1 MPEDDPETAQTGMP
15 RSVVPADG
23 VLIRAENGDVVT
35 FDETGLTLRLSDR
48 VLADLRQRLA
58 LPEAVPAHL
67 IGDIDAW
74 NLRKEGDWL
83 RFTARIEAGRPP
95 RDYCKPV
102 TGGDIIADAIGPLQA
117 IFSIG
122 GARRAGFNDG
132 PPGFAYH
139 ILAPGD
145 HLGAVGHEGT
155 DEAQPTGA
163 LQRLAHSPRDAL
175 SAGALL
181 QMRYEAMQS
190 LPLIVARTETDGAM
204 SLDALNGGQAY
215 VNFLSALDSLVLAA
229 SALGKRPQVLAV
241 GIDLSLEDTQSDA
254 ASRIAALRRLMQQIE
269 ADMAARQLYRPI
281 FLITAEAGTQSE
293 THHPA
298 ILAHSE
304 LGWSHTPH
312 RFAASAPGYMFEQT
326 RFARPTNGARIR
338 MAEMDAHA
346 IAALSTRKDW
356 FCPQILLAE
365 HDGKRLRVTC
375 RAMSGLVLEDRFN
388 AGPACGFALLCD
400 GKAPTITDV
409 AIAPDDPQSLILTL
423 SASLKTSAY
432 LTYAYG
438 AKGPSPDAFPANR
451 GALRDGWSAASRAGD
466 SLHRWALP
474 ALVPCHPGA
483 L

>member
-1 MPEDDPETAQTGMP
+1 MPESDPETAPTGMP
-15 RSVVPADG
+15 RSVAPADG

-48 VLADLRQRLA
+48 VLADLRTRLA
-58 LPEAVPAHL
+58 LPEVVPAHL

-74 NLRKEGDWL
+74 NLRREGDWL

-102 TGGDIIADAIGPLQA
+102 AGGDIIADAIGPLQA
-117 IFSIG
+117 VFSLG

-145 HLGAVGHEGT
+145 HLGAVGYEGT
-155 DEAQPTGA
+155 GEAQPVAG
-163 LQRLAHSPRDAL
+163 LQRIAHSPRDAL
-175 SAGALL
+175 IAEALL

-190 LPLIVARTETDGAM
+190 LPLIVARTETEGAP
-204 SLDALNGGQAY
+204 SLAALNGGQAY

-229 SALGKRPQVLAV
+229 AALGKRAQVLAV

-254 ASRIAALRRLMQQIE
+254 ASRIVALRRLMQRIE

-281 FLITAEAGTQSE
+281 FLITAEAGSHFDTRN
-293 THHPA
+293 PA

-304 LGWSHTPH
+304 LGWSHAPH

-326 RFARPTNGARIR
+326 RFGRPTKSARIR

-346 IAALSTRKDW
+346 IAAIGARKEW

-365 HDGKRLRVTC
+365 HEGKVLRVIC
-375 RAMSGLVLEDRFN
+375 RAMSGLVIEDRFA
-388 AGPACGFALLCD
+388 AGAGCGFALHMK
-400 GKAPTITDV
+400 GKAPVITAV
-409 AIAPDDPQSLILTL
+409 EVDPEDGQSLILTL
-423 SASLKTSAY
+423 SAPIKGAAHLA
-432 LTYAYG
+432 YAYG
-438 AKGPSPDAFPANR
+438 AEGPSGDGFSANR
-451 GALRDGWSAASRAGD
+451 GALRDGWTASSRAGD

-474 ALVPCHPGA
+474 AFVPCHPGGV
-483 L
+483 